1 MIEEEFIIMEKKAD
15 AVVKTEEVKTTA
27 EEGKDTV
34 LAAEE
39 AAPAKPRAKRG
50 PKPGPRTG
58 KKADKAELKPGV
70 VLQFQG
76 SETTVE
82 EAVEKIKSQFVSEG
96 HRVSTIKDLRVYLKP
111 EESAAYYVINQKF
124 AGRIDLF

>member
-1 MIEEEFIIMEKKAD
+1 M
-15 AVVKTEEVKTTA
+15 
-27 EEGKDTV
+27 
-34 LAAEE
+34 
-39 AAPAKPRAKRG
+39 
-50 PKPGPRTG
+50 
-58 KKADKAELKPGV
+58 

-96 HRVSTIKDLRVYLKP
+96 HRVSTIKDLQVYLKP